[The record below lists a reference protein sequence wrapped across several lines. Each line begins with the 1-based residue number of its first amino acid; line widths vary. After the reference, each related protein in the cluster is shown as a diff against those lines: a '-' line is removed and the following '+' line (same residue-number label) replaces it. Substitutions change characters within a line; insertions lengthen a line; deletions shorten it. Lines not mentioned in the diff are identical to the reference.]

1 MSPRAV
7 GAERE
12 RLLEEDRER
21 ERKAAERTRRR
32 REEAKALR
40 EIEDRYVEQAKPINI
55 GGWLVD
61 GKGRIV
67 DDR

>member
-21 ERKAAERTRRR
+21 ERKAAERTRIR
-32 REEAKALR
+32 REEAERVAKLER
-40 EIEDRYVEQAKPINI
+40 EWEATHPPTFF
-55 GGWLVD
+55 GGPPAQ
-61 GKGRIV
+61 
-67 DDR
+67 